1 MLLHAGQ
8 LHHSM
13 GCWRPFLASPQRD
26 APVRRGAATI
36 AAMQADRGNGTK
48 HRTIRSFVRR
58 TGRMTPA
65 QQRALTELW
74 PDFGLD
80 FAPTLLDLVAL
91 FARDA
96 PRTLEVGYGNGETL
110 VQQALENPATDFI
123 GIEVHEP
130 GIGHCLIEA
139 RKAHISNLRIISH
152 DAVDVLNHQ
161 IPPASLRRINIYFPD
176 PWPKKRHHKR
186 RLLQPS
192 FLNLCADRLESS
204 GSLHIA
210 TDWANYA
217 EHIDELLAQSD
228 RFAVGERREHSGD
241 SPLDR
246 PMTKFE
252 RRGLKRGHQIWDW
265 RLDRIA

>member
-1 MLLHAGQ
+1 M
-8 LHHSM
+8 
-13 GCWRPFLASPQRD
+13 
-26 APVRRGAATI
+26 AT
-36 AAMQADRGNGTK
+36 MQADPKYKAK

-58 TGRMTPA
+58 AGRMTPS
-65 QQRALTELW
+65 QHRALAELW

-80 FAPTLLDLVAL
+80 FAPVPLDRAAL

-96 PRTLEVGYGNGETL
+96 PCVLEIGFGNGETL
-110 VQQALENPATDFI
+110 VQQAFENPATDFI

-130 GIGHCLIEA
+130 GIGHCLIAA
-139 RKAHISNLRIISH
+139 RKAHVSNLRIISH
-152 DAVDVLNHQ
+152 DAIDVLNHQ
-161 IPPASLRRINIYFPD
+161 VPSDSLHRINIYFPD

-228 RFAVGERREHSGD
+228 QFSLGERLEHDGD
-241 SPLDR
+241 RPLDR

-252 RRGLKRGHQIWDW
+252 RRGLRRGHRIWDW
-265 RLDRIA
+265 RVDRFC